1 MKAARHIVGI
11 GLAAGASIGLAHAA
25 AADAP
30 PQTIEIHYRMAVWA
44 IPFGQLDYTGTFG
57 SGRYSAAMH
66 FRTSGFLG
74 SFWKSAIDNSAS
86 GIIAANAL
94 LPSTYV
100 SQSVSHSGR
109 RQWLRVD
116 YPRNAAP
123 VMHAEPP
130 YDVSRFPVTD
140 NQKRGAVDPV
150 TGLSALVA
158 GLQTDD
164 LARCAR
170 PLAIFD
176 GRRRYNIVFAQR
188 EADDAGATPPASG
201 TQRCTVR
208 YEHIAGLKQEVVDL
222 STDPPPIYAD
232 LINLAA
238 PDAPRGH
245 YTLAR
250 KAWAAFWW
258 GQVSAT
264 VTEVK
269 IDGRTVP
276 LHE

>member
-1 MKAARHIVGI
+1 LKTARHIVGI
-11 GLAAGASIGLAHAA
+11 GLAAAAGVGLAQ
-25 AADAP
+25 ADDGAP
-30 PQTIEIHYRMAVWA
+30 AQTIEIHYRMAVWA
-44 IPFGQLDYTGTFG
+44 IPFGALDYTGTFNRG
-57 SGRYSAAMH
+57 GYSAAMH

-86 GIIAANAL
+86 GVITANAL
-94 LPSTYV
+94 IPSAYV

-109 RQWLRVD
+109 RQWLRVE

-130 YDVSRFPVTD
+130 YDVSKFPVTD
-140 NQKRGAVDPV
+140 SQKRGAVDPV
-150 TGLSALVA
+150 SGLSTLVA

-176 GRRRYNIVFAQR
+176 GRRRYNIVFAPLA
-188 EADDAGATPPASG
+188 EANATPLTPE
-201 TQRCTVR
+201 TQRCKIR
-208 YEHIAGLKQEVVDL
+208 YEHVAGLKQEVVDL

-238 PDAPRGH
+238 ADAPHGH
-245 YTLAR
+245 YTIAR
-250 KAWAAFWW
+250 KAWGAFWW

-269 IDGRTVP
+269 INGRSVP
-276 LHE
+276 LRD

>member
-11 GLAAGASIGLAHAA
+11 GLAAGASLGLAHAA
-25 AADAP
+25 DNAP
-30 PQTIEIHYRMAVWA
+30 PPTIEIHYRMAVWT
-44 IPFGQLDYTGTFG
+44 IPFGQLDYTGTFSG
-57 SGRYSAAMH
+57 GRYSAAMH

-86 GIIAANAL
+86 GVIAANAL

-100 SQSVSHSGR
+100 SQSVSHNGR

-130 YDVSRFPVTD
+130 YDISKFPVMD
-140 NQKRGAVDPV
+140 NEKRGAVDPV

-164 LARCAR
+164 IARCAR

-176 GRRRYNIVFAQR
+176 GRRRYNIVFAPL
-188 EADDAGATPPASG
+188 ADANATGPPPTPE
-201 TQRCTVR
+201 TQRCKVR
-208 YEHIAGLKQEVVDL
+208 YEHIAGFKQEVVDL

-245 YTLAR
+245 YTIAR

-269 IDGRTVP
+269 INGRSVP